1 MHRSAKSHYCFF
13 IAKRRKKF
21 SSDFEGGYDLDY
33 GAHLP
38 VIDFGFRKFS
48 LEWLSAYVR
57 TARDLDFK
65 AVLANDHLIYSR
77 PWLDA
82 PTALA
87 AILSDSGN
95 MAVGSVILAIVRGPV
110 PMAKALAAIDIL
122 SNGRLFVGFAP
133 GSSARDYEFVS
144 INYDERW
151 KRFDEAIQVVR
162 SLWSGDRIGFTG
174 RFYSTAGIDFEPK
187 PLQKPSPPIWIG
199 SWGSDAGLRRVAR
212 LGDGWLASAYNTT
225 PDQFAAALSKLRNEL
240 KIFGKDPAGFPSALA
255 TLFMYITENHSETER
270 VLANTLTALLNRPIE
285 QLRERLLVGSP
296 EVCAEKLA
304 AYKTAGVQRVFIWP
318 IKDEIEQLRIF
329 KQKVVPL
336 VDP

>member
-1 MHRSAKSHYCFF
+1 
-13 IAKRRKKF
+13 
-21 SSDFEGGYDLDY
+21 LDY

-38 VIDFGFRKFS
+38 VVDFGFHKFS
-48 LEWLSAYVR
+48 LEYLSAYVR
-57 TARDLDFK
+57 AARDLGFK

-87 AILSDSGN
+87 AILSDSGI
-95 MAVGSVILAIVRGPV
+95 MAVGSVILAIVRGGPV

-122 SNGRLFVGFAP
+122 SNGRLFVGLAP
-133 GSSARDYEFVS
+133 GSSARDYEIVS
-144 INYDERW
+144 IDYSERW

-162 SLWSGDRIGFTG
+162 SLWTADSVGFSGH
-174 RFYSTAGIDFEPK
+174 FYSTAGIDLEPK
-187 PLQKPSPPIWIG
+187 PMQKPNPPLWIG
-199 SWGSDAGLRRVAR
+199 SWGSDAGSRRVAR

-225 PDQFAAALSKLRNEL
+225 PDQFATALSRLRDEL
-240 KIFGKDPAGFPSALA
+240 KIFGKDPASFPNALA
-255 TLFMYITENHSETER
+255 TMFMYITENNIETER
-270 VLANTLTALLNRPIE
+270 VFTEALTTLLNRPVD

-304 AYKTAGVQRVFIWP
+304 AYKAAGVQRVFIWP
-318 IKDEIEQLRIF
+318 IKDEIEQLKVF
-329 KQKVVPL
+329 KQKVTPL